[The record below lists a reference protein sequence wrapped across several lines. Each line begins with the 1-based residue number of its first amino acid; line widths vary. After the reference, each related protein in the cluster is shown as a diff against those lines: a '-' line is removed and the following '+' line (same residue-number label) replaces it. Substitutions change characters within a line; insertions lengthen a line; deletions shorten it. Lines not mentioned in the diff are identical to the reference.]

1 MGMHS
6 FFVMSAKKTMAM
18 NKVAKLMLNPNVSSL
33 QAAIA
38 HDESVLKAFDN
49 LYNQMMSMPGFS
61 DILKEHNAT
70 SKDLKEIATRTHLAG
85 YSFENNR
92 DFIPVAVV
100 AFGKALD
107 YVLTNKDRILK
118 YSYKEVREVIDV
130 AIPMLQ
136 Q

>member
-1 MGMHS
+1 MSMLS
-6 FFVMSAKKTMAM
+6 FFAMSAKKTMAM
-18 NKVAKLMLNPNVSSL
+18 NKIANLMLNPNASSL

-38 HDESVLKAFDN
+38 HDEAVLKAFDN

-70 SKDLKEIATRTHLAG
+70 SKDLREIATRTHLAG
-85 YSFENNR
+85 YSFANNR

-107 YVLTNKDRILK
+107 YVLTNKDRILN

>member
-38 HDESVLKAFDN
+38 HDEAVLKAFDN